1 MKKDICS
8 RRVDGKC
15 TASETGIGAHSTVE
29 EPWQPQRVPA
39 AIFPA
44 LQPQFQLQRR
54 KAVLARQFCA
64 NSSVKSAAILTD
76 CRAFLNVL
84 NAKIV
89 SPKPVFS
96 YVNAPF
102 SAGLCG
108 LPFIASCPAGP
119 PILCRGA

>member
-1 MKKDICS
+1 M
-8 RRVDGKC
+8 
-15 TASETGIGAHSTVE
+15 
-29 EPWQPQRVPA
+29 
-39 AIFPA
+39 
-44 LQPQFQLQRR
+44 
-54 KAVLARQFCA
+54 ARQLCV
-64 NSSVKSAAILTD
+64 NSSVKKTAILTD